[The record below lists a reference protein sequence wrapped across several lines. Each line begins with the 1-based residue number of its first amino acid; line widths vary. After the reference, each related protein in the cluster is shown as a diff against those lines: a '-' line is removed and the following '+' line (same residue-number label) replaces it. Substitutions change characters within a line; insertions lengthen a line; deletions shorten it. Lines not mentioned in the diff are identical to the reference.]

1 MYPKCDKT
9 LYPKPT
15 EKGYKIP
22 LFCCLCLLGKT
33 GIPLKKRAIC
43 IVKCPNIEKAK
54 LGAIV

>member
-9 LYPKPT
+9 VCPKPT
-15 EKGYKIP
+15 ETGYKIP

-33 GIPLKKRAIC
+33 GIPRKKRAAC
-43 IVKCPNIEKAK
+43 IVKCPNIETAK